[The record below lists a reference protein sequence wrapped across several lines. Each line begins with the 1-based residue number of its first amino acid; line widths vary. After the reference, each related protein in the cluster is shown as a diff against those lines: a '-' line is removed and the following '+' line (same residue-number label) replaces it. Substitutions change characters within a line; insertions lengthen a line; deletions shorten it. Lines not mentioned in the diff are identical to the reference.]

1 MVARNLESDLASST
15 DPLVVHLVP
24 MRRRHLRSVM
34 RIESMVYP
42 RPWSLSLFVSEI
54 ALRSVRAYY
63 VAKVGGV
70 VVGYAGLMLTGD
82 EAHVTNIAVDPA
94 WHRRKI
100 ATRLLLVLAREAIER
115 TATGLTLEVRVRNLA
130 AQAMYVQFGMA
141 PVGIRRN
148 YYAETNEDALI
159 MTASPIDTPAY
170 AQRLA
175 DIEAGLQGT
184 TIVETAKW

>member
-1 MVARNLESDLASST
+1 MVARDLESELAPHSEGM
-15 DPLVVHLVP
+15 VVHLVP
-24 MRRRHLRSVM
+24 MRRRHLRAVM
-34 RIESMVYP
+34 RIESLVYP
-42 RPWSLSLFVSEI
+42 RPWSLSLFISEL

-63 VAKVGGV
+63 VAKVEGV

-94 WHRRKI
+94 WRRRKI
-100 ATRLLLVLAREAIER
+100 ATRLLLALAREALGRE
-115 TATGLTLEVRVRNLA
+115 ATGLTLEVRVGNLA
-130 AQAMYVQFGMA
+130 AQAMYRQFGMA

-148 YYAETNEDALI
+148 YYAETNEDALL

-175 DIEAGLQGT
+175 DIEGPLADT
-184 TIVETAKW
+184 MIVEVPRW

>member
-1 MVARNLESDLASST
+1 MVARDLDAGVAS
-15 DPLVVHLVP
+15 PGGGLVVHVVP

-34 RIESMVYP
+34 RIESLVYP
-42 RPWSLSLFVSEI
+42 RPWSLSLFVSEL

-63 VAKVGGV
+63 VAKVGGAV
-70 VVGYAGLMLTGD
+70 IGYAGLMLTGD
-82 EAHVTNIAVDPA
+82 EAHVTNIAVDPT

-100 ATRLLLVLAREAIER
+100 ATRLLLALAREAR
-115 TATGLTLEVRVRNLA
+115 SRRATGLTLEVRVGNLG
-130 AQAMYVQFGMA
+130 AQSMYRQFGMA

-148 YYAETNEDALI
+148 YYAETNEDAIL

-175 DIEAGLQGT
+175 DIEATLIGT
-184 TIVETAKW
+184 TIVETPKW

>member
-1 MVARNLESDLASST
+1 MVARDLESDLAT
-15 DPLVVHLVP
+15 PAGGLVVHVVP

-34 RIESMVYP
+34 RIEAVVYP
-42 RPWSLSLFVSEI
+42 RPWSLSLFVSEL

-63 VAKVGGV
+63 VAKVGGAL
-70 VVGYAGLMLTGD
+70 VGYAGLMLTGD

-100 ATRLLLVLAREAIER
+100 ATRLMLVLAREALQRE
-115 TATGLTLEVRVRNLA
+115 ATGLTLEVRVGNLA
-130 AQAMYVQFGMA
+130 AQTLYRQFGMA

-148 YYAETNEDALI
+148 YYAETNEDAIL
-159 MTASPIDTPAY
+159 MTASPIDTPGY

-175 DIEAGLQGT
+175 DIEDSLTGT
-184 TIVETAKW
+184 TIVEMPKW